1 MTTNLR
7 LMCVLAHPD
16 DESMGF
22 GGTLARYA
30 AEGVET
36 FLVTATR
43 GERGWF
49 GRPEENPGLTA
60 LGRLREAELRAAAR
74 VLGLH
79 EPVLLDYL
87 DGELDQADHDQAVT
101 RIAREIR
108 RSKPDVVL
116 SFGHDGLYGHPDHVA
131 ICQFTTAA
139 VVAAADETAAGLR
152 DLPAHRVA
160 KLYYKAARPE
170 TISAYEAAF
179 GELVME
185 VDGQE
190 RRSPGWAPWLITTT
204 IETEAYWQQVW
215 QAVSC
220 HRTQLPCYRALLEL
234 SADRHRYV
242 WGMQEYYRVFSL
254 VNSGRTVER
263 DLFDG
268 LRRQAAPE
276 LAGGAGRSLA
286 A

>member
-1 MTTNLR
+1 
-7 LMCVLAHPD
+7 MCVLAHPD

-30 AEGVET
+30 AEGADT

-49 GRPEENPGLTA
+49 GRPEDNPGLTA
-60 LGRLREAELRAAAR
+60 LGQLREAELRAAAR

-79 EPVLLDYL
+79 EPVFLNYI
-87 DGELDQADHDQAVT
+87 DGELDRADHGEVVT
-101 RIAREIR
+101 QIAREIR
-108 RSKPDVVL
+108 RIRPDVVL

-131 ICQFTTAA
+131 ICQFATAA
-139 VVAAADETAAGLR
+139 VVAAADESDPTLR
-152 DLPAHRVA
+152 AQPAHRVA

-170 TISAYEAAF
+170 TMAAYEAAF
-179 GELVME
+179 GELVMQ

-190 RRSPGWAPWLITTT
+190 RRSAGWTPWLITTT
-204 IETEAYWQQVW
+204 IDTEAYWEQVW

-220 HRTQLPCYRALLEL
+220 HRTQLPCFQALLEL
-234 SADRHRYV
+234 SADHHRYV
-242 WGMQEYYRVFSL
+242 WGTQEYYRVFSL
-254 VNSGRTVER
+254 VNSGRAIER

-268 LRRQAAPE
+268 LRSDALRQELPSGAA
-276 LAGGAGRSLA
+276 RTLA